1 MTTLNIAKQIHTV
14 YLPTNG
20 FPEWVLNQELWSE
33 FEFDKT
39 VVYYHKEDD
48 LEKVKQMVKER
59 EPCNINMRRIYFGEF
74 KAAPLR
80 GADLNSISD
89 ARISEADSESNEKD
103 LVNNFGWRYG
113 AYQYSTVDQLMPNI
127 AIYCHATVL
136 RPTGYKKVHVINLV
150 GYAFDCM
157 EQPDYQYFK
166 TKPNEYVIDKYYEV
180 WHKAFVAAVHL
191 KRSGKIDK
199 IKIFNVGGGAFS
211 GLFEADFIE
220 HIFEPAFLPFIPSFE
235 AAGIEVL
242 GYNQNTQRFDGGF
255 IPDTLDIDTEME
267 KTLYVNA
274 WDPWSL
280 IGNGNERD
288 ESLDGYWGRCSNM
301 AVLGWSLTNTE
312 IKYCAV

>member
-1 MTTLNIAKQIHTV
+1 MTTLDIAKEIHSV

-20 FPEWVLNQELWSE
+20 FPKWVLNEELWSS

-48 LEKVKQMVKER
+48 LEEVKQMVKER
-59 EPCNINMRRIYFGEF
+59 EPCNISMRRIYFE
-74 KAAPLR
+74 
-80 GADLNSISD
+80 
-89 ARISEADSESNEKD
+89 NELEKK
-103 LVNNFGWRYG
+103 FGWCRG
-113 AYQYSTVDQLMPNI
+113 AYQQSTVEKLMPNI
-127 AIYCHATVL
+127 AIYCYATVL
-136 RPTGYKKVHVINLV
+136 RPSGYKKVHVINLV

-166 TKPNEYVIDKYYEV
+166 YQYSKTKTNDHLIDKYYEV

-191 KRSGKIDK
+191 KRSGKINK
-199 IKIFNVGGGAFS
+199 IKIFNVGGGAFAS
-211 GLFEADFIE
+211 GLHKADYIKDV
-220 HIFEPAFLPFIPSFE
+220 FEPAFLTYLASFE

-242 GYNQNTQRFDGGF
+242 GYNKARQQFDGGF
-255 IPDTLDIDTEME
+255 IPDTLDTDVDME

-301 AVLGWSLTNTE
+301 AVLGWSLTNND